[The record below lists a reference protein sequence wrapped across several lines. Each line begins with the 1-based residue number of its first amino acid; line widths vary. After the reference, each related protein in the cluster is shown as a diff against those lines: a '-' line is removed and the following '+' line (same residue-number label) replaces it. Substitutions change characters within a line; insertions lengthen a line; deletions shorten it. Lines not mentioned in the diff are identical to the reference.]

1 MQTDVLTPP
10 LADSAAHAGEQLAA
24 LANYEGT
31 AETFWPL
38 YLQALGMALS
48 ARRVLLL
55 SSGIGRPW
63 QARAQWP
70 ARVADSSEDA
80 DWTLR
85 LLEQVS
91 VGAPHVERNA
101 QGALALTMQVPT
113 VGGADAQVLAL
124 VVLRIGAGSGASPSA
139 WTEDALR
146 AWARLAVSVPG
157 HFTQQAAIKA
167 QLLSAKL
174 TSAAAVADLVGRS
187 QGDCADPTAP
197 GAPEARSEPESTERA
212 ERLHQLLQL
221 TIKLNAQPR
230 FMQMAMALCNEMALR
245 FACDR
250 VSLGWVVGPYVRLTA
265 VSHVEKFDPK
275 SSASRALEAAMEEAL
290 DQDTVL
296 VYPGAPDSRAIL
308 RSHAAYAE
316 RLGSTSLTTV
326 PLATSDAVSAVLCL
340 ERQSGPVTPQELWE
354 LRLAAQLVSHGLAD
368 LHARDRWFGARW
380 YAAGRR
386 QATELFGPKHTA
398 LKFTG
403 AASVALLCA
412 LVLLPWSFRVDASL
426 AIRSKDLLFMP
437 APFDGYLRTVHVDI
451 GDQVAAQTV
460 LVELDTRD
468 LVLEESMAEADLLR
482 YSRETEKAQ
491 AARQLADMQ
500 ISLARQQQSAA
511 KLDLI
516 RYQLSNASV
525 RAPYPGVVIEGE
537 LKKNLG
543 APVRKGDLL
552 LKLARTVDTYLELEI
567 DQADIHEVAVGSQ
580 GEFALVGKP
589 EERFAIALE
598 RIDPAAVTR
607 DGRTFYLAR
616 AKLHGNF
623 QANWR
628 PGMGGSA
635 KLDAGQRSLLW
646 VLTHRTVRFLRGFF
660 WI

>member
-1 MQTDVLTPP
+1 MQTD
-10 LADSAAHAGEQLAA
+10 LAQAAIDTSAAAGDQLAA
-24 LANYEGT
+24 LANYEGS

-70 ARVADSSEDA
+70 GRVADSSEDA
-80 DWTLR
+80 DWALR
-85 LLEQVS
+85 LLEQVG

-124 VVLRIGAGSGASPSA
+124 VVLRIGGGPGANASGWHEAS
-139 WTEDALR
+139 LR

-157 HFTQQAAIKA
+157 HFTQQTDTKA
-167 QLLSAKL
+167 QLLAAKQ
-174 TSAAAVADLVGRS
+174 AAASAIEQAAD
-187 QGDCADPTAP
+187 
-197 GAPEARSEPESTERA
+197 GAPEAAASDARNSALVASAQPASADRA

-221 TIKLNAQPR
+221 AIKLNLQPH
-230 FMQMAMALCNEMALR
+230 FMQMAMALCNELALR
-245 FACDR
+245 FGCDR

-265 VSHVEKFDPK
+265 VSHVEKFEEK

-296 VYPGAPDSRAIL
+296 VYPAPPDTHAIL
-308 RSHAAYAE
+308 RSHEAYAE
-316 RLGSTSLTTV
+316 SLGSTSLTTV
-326 PLATSDAVSAVLCL
+326 PLADGDAVHAVVCL
-340 ERQSGPVTPQELWE
+340 ERQSGPLTPGELWE
-354 LRLAAQLVSHGLAD
+354 LRLAAQLLSHGLTE

-380 YAAGRR
+380 YSAARR
-386 QATELFGPKHTA
+386 QATGFFGPEHTG
-398 LKFTG
+398 LKLT
-403 AASVALLCA
+403 AVLSLALLCV
-412 LVLLPWSFRVDASL
+412 LVVLPWAFRVDASL

-482 YSRETEKAQ
+482 FSRETEKAQ

-516 RYQLSNASV
+516 RYQLSNARV

-567 DQADIHEVAVGSQ
+567 DQSDIHEVAVGSQ

-589 EERFAIALE
+589 EERFEITLE

-607 DGRTFYLAR
+607 DGRTFYVAR
-616 AKLHGNF
+616 AKLKGDF
-623 QANWR
+623 QSNWR

-635 KLDAGQRSLLW
+635 KIDAGQRSLIW

-660 WI
+660 WL

>member
-1 MQTDVLTPP
+1 MQTDLEPNAT
-10 LADSAAHAGEQLAA
+10 DSTAAAGDQLAA

-38 YLQALGMALS
+38 YLQALGLALS

-55 SSGIGRPW
+55 SSGVGRPW

-85 LLEQVS
+85 LLDQVA
-91 VGAPHVERNA
+91 VGAPHVERNG

-124 VVLRIGAGSGASPSA
+124 VVLRIGAGSGGEASGWQEAS
-139 WTEDALR
+139 LR

-157 HFTQQAAIKA
+157 HFTQQTAIKA

-174 TSAAAVADLVGRS
+174 TSAAAVADLVGRAPD
-187 QGDCADPTAP
+187 GAAHPTP
-197 GAPEARSEPESTERA
+197 GASDAGAQPESAERA

-221 TIKLNAQPR
+221 AIKLNLQPH
-230 FMQMAMALCNEMALR
+230 FMQMAMALCNELALR

-265 VSHVEKFDPK
+265 VSHVEKFDQK
-275 SSASRALEAAMEEAL
+275 SAASRALEAAMEEAL
-290 DQDTVL
+290 DQDAVL
-296 VYPGAPDSRAIL
+296 VYPGAPDTRAVL
-308 RSHAAYAE
+308 RSHQAYAQS
-316 RLGSTSLTTV
+316 LGSTSLTTV
-326 PLATSDAVSAVLCL
+326 PLAGDDAVSAVVCL
-340 ERQSGPVTPQELWE
+340 ERQSGPLTPNELWE
-354 LRLAAQLVSHGLAD
+354 LRLAAQLVSHGLTD
-368 LHARDRWFGARW
+368 LQARDRWFGARW
-380 YAAGRR
+380 YTAARR
-386 QATELFGPKHTA
+386 QATGLFGPKHTA
-398 LKFTG
+398 LKLTA
-403 AASVALLCA
+403 AASLALLCL
-412 LVLLPWSFRVDASL
+412 LVLMPWSYRVDASM

-451 GDQVAAQTV
+451 GDQVAEQTV

-468 LVLEESMAEADLLR
+468 LLLEESMAEADLLR
-482 YSRETEKAQ
+482 FSRETEKAQ

-516 RYQLSNASV
+516 RYQLQNASV
-525 RAPYPGVVIEGE
+525 RAPFPGVVIEGE

-589 EERFAIALE
+589 EERFAITLE

-607 DGRTFYLAR
+607 DGRTFYVAR
-616 AKLHGNF
+616 AKLEGNF
-623 QANWR
+623 QSNWR

-635 KLDAGQRSLLW
+635 KIDAGQRSLLW
-646 VLTHRTVRFLRGFF
+646 VMTHRTVRFLRGFF

>member
-1 MQTDVLTPP
+1 MQSDILQPP
-10 LADSAAHAGEQLAA
+10 ATDSAAAAGEQLAA

-31 AETFWPL
+31 AEAFWPL
-38 YLQALGMALS
+38 YLQALGLALS

-55 SSGIGRPW
+55 SSGVGRPW

-91 VGAPHVERNA
+91 VGAPHVERNE

-124 VVLRIGAGSGASPSA
+124 VVLRVGPGPGGDAGGWSEAS
-139 WTEDALR
+139 LR

-157 HFTQQAAIKA
+157 HFTQQTSIKA

-174 TSAAAVADLVGRS
+174 TSAAAVADLVGRAPD
-187 QGDCADPTAP
+187 GDSAHATP
-197 GAPEARSEPESTERA
+197 GTSNASAQPESAERA

-221 TIKLNAQPR
+221 AIKLNEQPH
-230 FMQMAMALCNEMALR
+230 FMQMAMALCNELSLR

-275 SSASRALEAAMEEAL
+275 SSAARALEAAMEEAL
-290 DQDTVL
+290 EQETVL
-296 VYPGAPDSRAIL
+296 VYPGAPDSRAVL
-308 RSHAAYAE
+308 RSHEAYAE
-316 RLGSTSLTTV
+316 SLGSTSLTTV
-326 PLATSDAVSAVLCL
+326 PLAGSDLVSAVVCL
-340 ERQSGPVTPQELWE
+340 ERQTGPLTPNELWE

-368 LHARDRWFGARW
+368 LQARDRWFGARW
-380 YAAGRR
+380 YAAARR
-386 QATELFGPKHTA
+386 QATALLGPKHTA
-398 LKFTG
+398 LKLTA
-403 AASVALLCA
+403 AASLALLCA
-412 LVLLPWSFRVDASL
+412 LVLVPWSFRVDAGL

-451 GDQVAAQTV
+451 GDQVASQTV

-482 YSRETEKAQ
+482 FSRETEKAQ
-491 AARQLADMQ
+491 AARKLADMQ

-525 RAPYPGVVIEGE
+525 RAPFPGVVIEGE

-552 LKLARTVDTYLELEI
+552 LKLARTIDTYLELEI

-589 EERFAIALE
+589 EERFAITLE

-607 DGRTFYLAR
+607 DGRTFYVAR
-616 AKLHGNF
+616 AQLKGKF
-623 QANWR
+623 QSNWR

-635 KLDAGQRSLLW
+635 KIDAGQRSLLW

-660 WI
+660 WL

>member
-1 MQTDVLTPP
+1 MQTDSVKPAT
-10 LADSAAHAGEQLAA
+10 DTAAAAGDQLAA
-24 LANYEGT
+24 LANYDGT
-31 AETFWPL
+31 TETFWPL

-55 SSGIGRPW
+55 SSGVGRPW

-70 ARVADSSEDA
+70 GRVTDSSEDA
-80 DWTLR
+80 NWTLR
-85 LLEQVS
+85 MLEQVG
-91 VGAPHVERNA
+91 VGAPHVERNE

-113 VGGADAQVLAL
+113 VAGADAQVLAL
-124 VVLRIGAGSGASPSA
+124 VVLRIGGGSGGAVSGWNEAS
-139 WTEDALR
+139 LR

-157 HFTQQAAIKA
+157 HFSQQTAIKA

-174 TSAAAVADLVGRS
+174 TRAAAVTDLVDGAS
-187 QGDCADPTAP
+187 DASPWSALKQVAP
-197 GAPEARSEPESTERA
+197 NCSTQPEAVERA

-221 TIKLNAQPR
+221 SIKLNQQPH
-230 FMQMAMALCNEMALR
+230 FMQMAMSLCNELALR

-250 VSLGWVVGPYVRLTA
+250 VSLGWVVGHYVRLTA
-265 VSHVEKFDPK
+265 VSHVEKFEQK

-290 DQDTVL
+290 DQEAVL
-296 VYPGAPDSRAIL
+296 VYPAAQDTRAIL
-308 RSHAAYAE
+308 RSHSDYAE
-316 RLGSTSLTTV
+316 SLGSTSLTTV
-326 PLATSDAVSAVLCL
+326 PLAGSDVVNAVVCL
-340 ERQSGPVTPQELWE
+340 ERQSGPLTPNELWE
-354 LRLAAQLVSHGLAD
+354 LRLAAQLLSHGLVE

-380 YAAGRR
+380 YTAARR
-386 QATELFGPKHTA
+386 HTTGFFGPKHTA
-398 LKFTG
+398 LKLT
-403 AASVALLCA
+403 AVLSLALLCV
-412 LVLLPWSFRVDASL
+412 LVLLPWAFRVDASL

-437 APFDGYLRTVHVDI
+437 APFDGYLRKVHVDI

-482 YSRETEKAQ
+482 FSRETEKAQ

-516 RYQLSNASV
+516 RYQLSNAKV

-580 GEFALVGKP
+580 GEFALVGRP
-589 EERFAIALE
+589 EEHFSITLE

-607 DGRTFYLAR
+607 DGRTFYVAR
-616 AKLHGNF
+616 AKLKGNF
-623 QANWR
+623 QSNWR

-635 KLDAGQRSLLW
+635 KIDAGQRSLIW

-660 WI
+660 WV

>member
-1 MQTDVLTPP
+1 MQTET
-10 LADSAAHAGEQLAA
+10 AQAATDSTAAAGEQLAA

-55 SSGIGRPW
+55 SSGVGRPW

-70 ARVADSSEDA
+70 GRVTDSSEDA

-85 LLEQVS
+85 LLGQAG

-113 VGGADAQVLAL
+113 MGGVDAQVLAL
-124 VVLRIGAGSGASPSA
+124 VVLRIGGGPGADAGGWHETS
-139 WTEDALR
+139 LR

-157 HFTQQAAIKA
+157 TFTQQAATKA
-167 QLLSAKL
+167 QLLSAKQMAP
-174 TSAAAVADLVGRS
+174 SAVADP
-187 QGDCADPTAP
+187 ADRAP
-197 GAPEARSEPESTERA
+197 AVAATPDDKHSAPVAGAQPEAAERA

-221 TIKLNAQPR
+221 AIKLNLQPH
-230 FMQMAMALCNEMALR
+230 FMQMAMSLCNELALR

-265 VSHVEKFDPK
+265 VSHVEKFEEK
-275 SSASRALEAAMEEAL
+275 SAASRALEAAMEEAL

-296 VYPGAPDSRAIL
+296 VYPAAPDTRVIL
-308 RSHAAYAE
+308 RSHQAYAE
-316 RLGSTSLTTV
+316 SLGSTSLTTV
-326 PLATSDAVSAVLCL
+326 PLAGSDAVHAVVCL
-340 ERQSGPVTPQELWE
+340 ERQSGPLTAGELWE
-354 LRLAAQLVSHGLAD
+354 LRLAAQLLSHGLSG

-380 YAAGRR
+380 YSAARR
-386 QATELFGPKHTA
+386 QASGFFGPEHTA
-398 LKFTG
+398 LKLT
-403 AASVALLCA
+403 AVLSLVLLCV
-412 LVLLPWSFRVDASL
+412 LVLLPWAFRVDASL

-468 LVLEESMAEADLLR
+468 LVLEESMAEADFLR
-482 YSRETEKAQ
+482 FSRETEKAQ

-516 RYQLSNASV
+516 RYQLGNASV

-552 LKLARTVDTYLELEI
+552 LKLARTADTYLELEI
-567 DQADIHEVAVGSQ
+567 DQADIHEVAVGSH
-580 GEFALVGKP
+580 GAFALVGKP
-589 EERFAIALE
+589 EEHFEITLE

-607 DGRTFYLAR
+607 DGRTFYTAR
-616 AKLHGNF
+616 AKLKGEF
-623 QANWR
+623 QSNWR

-635 KLDAGQRSLLW
+635 KLDAGQRSLIW